1 MKKLLILTTC
11 CLGLTGCVPAVF
23 VAGAAG
29 GVAVNDNRTLSTK
42 WEDQRIANDV
52 RQQLHANPNI
62 YYDASVSVAVFNY
75 NVLLTGNVPDEELHQ
90 TALEI
95 TKAQRGV
102 KRVHDH
108 LNIARPISVS
118 QAANDTWITTKIK
131 SLMLAEKDLNSSQ
144 IKVVTNKGHVY
155 LLGLVTRRQAD
166 LATNVVRHVPG
177 VRKVVKLFEYL

>member
-11 CLGLTGCVPAVF
+11 CIALTGCVPAVF

-29 GVAVNDNRTLSTK
+29 GVAANDNRTFSTK
-42 WEDQRIANDV
+42 WEDQRTANDV

-62 YYDASVSVAVFNY
+62 HYDASVSAAVFNH

-90 TALEI
+90 TALNI
-95 TKAQRGV
+95 TRAQNGV

-108 LNIARPISVS
+108 LKIAKPVSVS

-131 SLMLAEKDLNSSQ
+131 TAMLAEKDLNSSQ
-144 IKVVTNKGHVY
+144 IKVVTDNGTIY

-166 LATNVVRHVPG
+166 LATNVTRHVPG
-177 VRKVVKLFEYL
+177 VKKVVKLFEYL